1 MAKFMKALLKRE
13 GRAESITPPEVEEF
27 PDLTLE
33 DPPVELTEEID
44 ADPAVSID
52 GITLMACPENRKP
65 AYSRARRVN
74 TFSEV
79 ILIDEDGMAHVK
91 TANGVTALLRRNFKV
106 ISISPEHANVN
117 GY

>member
-1 MAKFMKALLKRE
+1 MAKFLKTLLKRE
-13 GRAESITPPEVEEF
+13 DRAESETPPEVEEF

-33 DPPVELTEEID
+33 DPPVELTKEVD
-44 ADPAVSID
+44 AGPAVSID

-65 AYSRARRVN
+65 SYSRARRVN

-79 ILIDEDGMAHVK
+79 ILLDEDGVAHVK

-106 ISISPEHANVN
+106 LSISPEHANVN